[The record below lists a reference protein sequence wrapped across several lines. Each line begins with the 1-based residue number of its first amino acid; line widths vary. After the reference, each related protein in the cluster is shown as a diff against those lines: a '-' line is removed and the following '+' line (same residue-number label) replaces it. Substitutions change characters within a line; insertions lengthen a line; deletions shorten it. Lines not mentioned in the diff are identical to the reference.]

1 MAEKIALLVDS
12 AMDTPKEILDKGG
25 IFIAPLNIIY
35 KNETFLDRVEITPM
49 EVYNRLEIEIPTT
62 SLPTLPY
69 VENLISDIKT
79 QGYDKIACLT
89 ISSGLSGTHNALR
102 LILEDHPEIEN
113 FIVDTKNIGMGA
125 GIQAAYLKNEID
137 NGTSFTELKT
147 IAEKIAQTTDIYF
160 SIPTLEYLK
169 KGGRIGLVSSFIGTA
184 LNLNPIISCN
194 EDGVYYTVSK
204 ARGRTKSLN
213 KILEQIEKV
222 ASGLQSYDLAISYGM
237 DVEEAKKLTV
247 RLKESL
253 PNYRYLYSGDVSPV
267 LGVHSG
273 PGIIGIAI
281 IPIS

>member
-79 QGYDKIACLT
+79 QGYDKIVCLT

-125 GIQAAYLKNEID
+125 GIQAAYLKNEIN
-137 NGTSFTELKT
+137 NGTSFTDLKR

-247 RLKESL
+247 KLKEAL

>member
-1 MAEKIALLVDS
+1 
-12 AMDTPKEILDKGG
+12 
-25 IFIAPLNIIY
+25 
-35 KNETFLDRVEITPM
+35 
-49 EVYNRLEIEIPTT
+49 
-62 SLPTLPY
+62 
-69 VENLISDIKT
+69 
-79 QGYDKIACLT
+79 
-89 ISSGLSGTHNALR
+89 
-102 LILEDHPEIEN
+102 
-113 FIVDTKNIGMGA
+113 
-125 GIQAAYLKNEID
+125 
-137 NGTSFTELKT
+137 
-147 IAEKIAQTTDIYF
+147 
-160 SIPTLEYLK
+160 LK

-247 RLKESL
+247 KLKEAL

>member
-1 MAEKIALLVDS
+1 LAEKIALLVDS

-102 LILEDHPEIEN
+102 LILEDHPEIES

-147 IAEKIAQTTDIYF
+147 IAIYF

-247 RLKESL
+247 KLKEAL

>member
-79 QGYDKIACLT
+79 QGYDKIVCLT

-102 LILEDHPEIEN
+102 LILEDHPEIES

-125 GIQAAYLKNEID
+125 GIQAAYLKNEIN
-137 NGTSFTELKT
+137 NGTSFTDLKR

-247 RLKESL
+247 KLKEAL